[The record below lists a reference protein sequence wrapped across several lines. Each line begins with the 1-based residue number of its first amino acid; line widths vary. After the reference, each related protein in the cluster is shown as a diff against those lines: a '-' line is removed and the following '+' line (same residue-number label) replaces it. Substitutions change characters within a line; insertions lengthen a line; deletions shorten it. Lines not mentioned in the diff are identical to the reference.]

1 MNKRKSNGCITCKL
15 RKKKCDEIK
24 PICGDCSRLGRR
36 CEYINENMTN
46 DEINKLTHE
55 MSIIENNSKSR
66 NRKRK
71 RNEFESYD
79 NNNNNNNIYNN
90 NNNNNY
96 NNNNNNNNNNELTI
110 IANPSIL
117 QNTTLAN
124 LSPIDKFLYN
134 YYRDKLSFIVC
145 SAPKNENMY
154 LNTFLPMAHVDKS
167 VLYSILAWS
176 AFHLG
181 GKEWLKWG
189 KYYINQSFKRFKN
202 NPILIEEIS
211 EFDEIGDDNDDNK
224 EIYEN
229 NSNNN
234 NNNNNSSIIDK
245 DDFTYSL
252 NYENLIN
259 TRLAAFL
266 ILCGVEICKGDVYN
280 WSKYLKLSYE
290 LINLRGGL
298 DKFNNSKVEHFLITN
313 FAYHDIIGINKNISY
328 FDIKDY
334 EKMWLVSNKIK
345 FIDPLHGISSPVF
358 QLLAQINNLIEN
370 INREND
376 IDDDDNNDKIMNYYE
391 IFNECQKIEIMINNV
406 KPRLPIDLNLN
417 EKELELQL
425 TIFECFQITLK
436 IYLKTLILKIN
447 SSSIEIQYLNNKLIK
462 LLDILL
468 GSEFESCLC
477 LPIFIAGLNC
487 INFNDRIEIN
497 NKIQLFINRYKWKNV
512 LICQLIINY
521 VWKLNFNG
529 DKFINWYLIIK
540 KLGWNLSFA

>member
-71 RNEFESYD
+71 RNEFEIEISYD
-79 NNNNNNNIYNN
+79 NNNNNN

-96 NNNNNNNNNNELTI
+96 NNNYNYNNNNNELTI

-211 EFDEIGDDNDDNK
+211 EFDEIGDDNEDSK

-234 NNNNNSSIIDK
+234 DNNNNSSIIDK

>member
-71 RNEFESYD
+71 RNEFEIEISYD
-79 NNNNNNNIYNN
+79 NNNNNN

-96 NNNNNNNNNNELTI
+96 NNNYNYNNNNNELTI

-211 EFDEIGDDNDDNK
+211 EFDEIGDDNEDSK

-234 NNNNNSSIIDK
+234 DNNNNSSIIDK

-358 QLLAQINNLIEN
+358 QILAQINNLIEN
-370 INREND
+370 INIDDD

>member
-71 RNEFESYD
+71 RNEFENEISYD
-79 NNNNNNNIYNN
+79 NNNNNNNNNIY
-90 NNNNNY
+90 
-96 NNNNNNNNNNELTI
+96 NNNNNNELTI

-211 EFDEIGDDNDDNK
+211 EFDEIGDDNDDSK

-234 NNNNNSSIIDK
+234 DNNNNNNNNIIEK

-358 QLLAQINNLIEN
+358 QLLAQINNLNEN

-376 IDDDDNNDKIMNYYE
+376 IDDDDDNNNNNDKIMNYCE

>member
-71 RNEFESYD
+71 RNEFENEISYD
-79 NNNNNNNIYNN
+79 NNNNNNNNNIY
-90 NNNNNY
+90 
-96 NNNNNNNNNNELTI
+96 NNNNNNELTI

-211 EFDEIGDDNDDNK
+211 EFDEIGDDNDDSK

-234 NNNNNSSIIDK
+234 DNNNNNNNIIEK

-358 QLLAQINNLIEN
+358 QLLAQINNLNEN

-376 IDDDDNNDKIMNYYE
+376 IDDDDDNNNNNDKIMNYCE

-487 INFNDRIEIN
+487 INFDDRIEIN